1 MLWLGIALLLGL
13 SLVFLLWPWF
23 GRRRAATARK
33 AHDLAVYRAQLD
45 EIAQEVARGTLSEAE
60 ANAARVE
67 IQRRLLRAD
76 ALPDE
81 ALLSDAMK
89 PGVLLGT
96 GLLLALLPVG
106 AVGLYA
112 ALGRPEAAKPL
123 PVAQRAEMDRQR
135 NEQREMDA
143 LVDRLRLRLEAE
155 PNKPEGWSLLG
166 RSLMNMGRY
175 GEAVDA
181 FARLVALEPQDP
193 EAHAFLG
200 EAYIFGNDGSVTRE
214 ARVAFQETLRLE
226 PGHPSALYYL
236 AMAKQQDGDM
246 RGAFTDWLVLA
257 RAAEPDAPWLP
268 LVVTRLQELAPRL
281 GVDLAQ
287 LLPQTAPQRPTMP
300 PMSQAAPQAGPTREQ
315 MEAAQSMSNEDRS
328 AMIRGMVERLADR
341 LKDNPS
347 DLEGWVRLGRARE
360 VLNDKPA
367 AVEAYTKAL
376 ALMPQGIPLRAE
388 IEGRLQAL
396 NR

>member
-1 MLWLGIALLLGL
+1 MLWLGFALLLAL
-13 SLVFLLWPWF
+13 ALAFLLWPWF
-23 GRRRAATARK
+23 GNRRAANLRK

-45 EIAQEVARGTLSEAE
+45 EIAQEVTRGTLSETE

-76 ALPDE
+76 AAPDE
-81 ALLSDAMK
+81 VAFSDVLK

-96 GLLLALLPVG
+96 GLMLALLPVG

-112 ALGRPEAAKPL
+112 ALGRPDAAKQ
-123 PVAQRAEMDRQR
+123 PVVAQSAELERQRAEQH
-135 NEQREMDA
+135 EMDK
-143 LVDRLRLRLEAE
+143 LVDRLRQRLETE
-155 PNKPEGWSLLG
+155 PNRAEGWVLLG
-166 RSLMNMGRY
+166 RTLMNMGRY
-175 GEAVDA
+175 GEAVEAFDRLAVLTPEDA
-181 FARLVALEPQDP
+181 

-200 EAYIFGNDGSVTRE
+200 EAYIFGNDGRVTRE
-214 ARVAFQETLRLE
+214 ARLAFQRTLQLE

-236 AMAKQQDGDM
+236 AMAKMQDGDM

-268 LVVTRLQELAPRL
+268 LVLTRLREVAPRI

-287 LLPQTAPQRPTMP
+287 MLPNAAQPANP
-300 PMSQAAPQAGPTREQ
+300 PPPSGPTREQ
-315 MEAAQSMSNEDRS
+315 MEAAQSMSAEDRA
-328 AMIRGMVERLADR
+328 AMIRGMVERLAER
-341 LKDNPS
+341 LKENPN

-360 VLNDKPA
+360 VMNDQPA
-367 AVEAYTKAL
+367 AIEAYTKAL

-388 IEGRLQAL
+388 VEGRLQAL
-396 NR
+396 RR

>member
-1 MLWLGIALLLGL
+1 MLWLGFALLLAL
-13 SLVFLLWPWF
+13 ALVFLLWPWF
-23 GRRRAATARK
+23 GRRRAANLRK

-45 EIAQEVARGTLSEAE
+45 EIAQEVTRGTLSETE

-76 ALPDE
+76 AAPDE
-81 ALLSDAMK
+81 ADFSDVLK

-96 GLLLALLPVG
+96 GLMLALLPVG

-112 ALGRPEAAKPL
+112 ALGRPDAAMQ
-123 PVAQRAEMDRQR
+123 PVVAQSAELERQRAEQH
-135 NEQREMDA
+135 EMDK
-143 LVDRLRLRLEAE
+143 LVDRLRQRLETE
-155 PNKPEGWSLLG
+155 PNRAEGWVLLG
-166 RSLMNMGRY
+166 RTLMNMGRY
-175 GEAVDA
+175 GEAVEAFDRLAVLTPEDA
-181 FARLVALEPQDP
+181 

-200 EAYIFGNDGSVTRE
+200 EAYIFGNDGRVTRE
-214 ARVAFQETLRLE
+214 ARLAFQRTLQLE

-236 AMAKQQDGDM
+236 AMAKMQDGDM

-268 LVVTRLQELAPRL
+268 LVLTRLREVAPRI

-287 LLPQTAPQRPTMP
+287 MLPNAAQPANP
-300 PMSQAAPQAGPTREQ
+300 PPPSGPTREQ
-315 MEAAQSMSNEDRS
+315 MEAAQSMSAEDRA
-328 AMIRGMVERLADR
+328 AMIRGMVERLAER
-341 LKDNPS
+341 LKENPN

-360 VLNDKPA
+360 VMNDQPA
-367 AVEAYTKAL
+367 AIEAYTKAL

-388 IEGRLQAL
+388 VEGRLQAL
-396 NR
+396 RR